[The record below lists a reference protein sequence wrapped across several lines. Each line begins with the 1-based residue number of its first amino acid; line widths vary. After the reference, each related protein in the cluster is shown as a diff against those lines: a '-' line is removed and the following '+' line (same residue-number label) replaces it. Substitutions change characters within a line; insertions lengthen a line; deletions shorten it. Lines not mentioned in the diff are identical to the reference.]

1 MTDAIC
7 PKNYNQHPSRQIFD
21 LIADRWSVLIFTE
34 LCDGPRRFNALKRE
48 LNGVTQKAL
57 TQALR
62 RLERAGLIE
71 RHVTPRS
78 PLAVEYRASPLGD
91 SLRTPFQA
99 IYQWSITNS
108 AEIEAANQ
116 RFDLE
121 HADTGRGDANTE
133 LM

>member
-7 PKNYNQHPSRQIFD
+7 PKDYNDHPSRQIFD
-21 LIADRWSVLIFTE
+21 HIADKWSVLIFVA
-34 LCDGPRRFNALKRE
+34 LCDRPSRFNALKRE

-62 RLERAGLIE
+62 RLERSGLIE
-71 RHVTPRS
+71 RRVAPRS
-78 PLAVEYRASPLGD
+78 PLAVEYRVTPLGE

-121 HADTGRGDANTE
+121 HADTGSGDANTE